1 MVECLPNCR
10 AEGEKARYAPITV
23 EQAVLNGYADSYGRA
38 ERFKKDAAAKTD
50 TVATAKEV
58 AVA

>member
-1 MVECLPNCR
+1 LPNCR
-10 AEGEKARYAPITV
+10 AEGEEAKYDPITV

-38 ERFKKDAAAKTD
+38 ERFKKDAAAKAN
-50 TVATAKEV
+50 TVAATKEV